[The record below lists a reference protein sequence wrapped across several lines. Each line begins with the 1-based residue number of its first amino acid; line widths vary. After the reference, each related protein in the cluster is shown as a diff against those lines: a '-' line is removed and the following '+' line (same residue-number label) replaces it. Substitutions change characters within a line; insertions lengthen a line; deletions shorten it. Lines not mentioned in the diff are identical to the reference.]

1 MDKMDKEKIKTL
13 IENKAMLMCSE
24 ETLKKI
30 EEGFKLEQM
39 NYLRTKNELNILPSE
54 VEIENGKVSEKF
66 LLDFLV
72 KVANAKDE
80 KIAEW
85 ANNLPFS
92 EIEKL
97 LNPDYFV
104 KTFSVVYFNHDL
116 SGRGYFFPFW
126 YFHKTSSRLVGI

>member
-1 MDKMDKEKIKTL
+1 ML
-13 IENKAMLMCSE
+13 ILYGYLE
-24 ETLKKI
+24 EPYNSKVAI
-30 EEGFKLEQM
+30 
-39 NYLRTKNELNILPSE
+39 RPILPSE
-54 VEIENGKVSEKF
+54 IEIEDGKVSEKF

-80 KIAEW
+80 RIANW

-97 LNPDYFV
+97 LDPDYFV

-116 SGRGYFFPFW
+116 SGKGYFFPSW
-126 YFHKTSSRLVGI
+126 YLEKHFYLKKVEASNSVYLLEEDEDEDYYNGWENY

>member
-1 MDKMDKEKIKTL
+1 ML
-13 IENKAMLMCSE
+13 ILYGYLE
-24 ETLKKI
+24 EPYDSKVAV
-30 EEGFKLEQM
+30 
-39 NYLRTKNELNILPSE
+39 RPILPSE
-54 VEIENGKVSEKF
+54 VEIENGKVNEKF

-92 EIEKL
+92 EVEKL

-116 SGRGYFFPFW
+116 SGRGYFFPSW
-126 YFHKTSSRLVGI
+126 YLEEHFYLKKFEAGNISHGWENEEEDEEDYYDGWENY